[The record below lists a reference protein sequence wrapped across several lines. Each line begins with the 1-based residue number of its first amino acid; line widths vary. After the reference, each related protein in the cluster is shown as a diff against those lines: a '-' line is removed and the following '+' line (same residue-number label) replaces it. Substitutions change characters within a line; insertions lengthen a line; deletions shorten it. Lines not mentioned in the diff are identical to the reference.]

1 MLDRPIINHDVRC
14 ADGVTLF
21 LPPSPPKGKVNL
33 EQPDV
38 FAASAQK
45 YPIGTLAWYPGV
57 GKKFRYSK
65 AAEDITEATSARLVA
80 NGNFAPSVVCAGYGI
95 EANEHGYN
103 GLAYAEAA
111 IGQSYIDID
120 LTGRTVDWFEGGH
133 LQLLPGANP
142 ISQYYII
149 ASDVST
155 ATYTRVYL
163 DKPLK
168 QTVTVLMYVGIS
180 ASPYTR
186 IINGDGALA
195 DMRYAS
201 FVGLPLVNADSGEYF
216 WLQTAGPCWIQPG
229 SWADD
234 RLPGRAP
241 NYRDVYAAIDGAITC
256 SWVFGTY
263 TDGYQRV
270 GYLLDATYHEYGS
283 VFIMLQLEG

>member
-1 MLDRPIINHDVRC
+1 MGRTKNNFDVRC
-14 ADGVTLF
+14 VGGVTLF
-21 LPPSPPKGKVNL
+21 LPPSPLDDLVNL

-45 YPIGTLAWYPGV
+45 YPIGTLAWYPGI
-57 GKKFRYSK
+57 GKKFRYCK

-80 NGNFAPSVVCAGYGI
+80 NGNFAAGAVCGAVGI
-95 EANEHGYN
+95 AANAHGYN

-120 LTGRTVDWFEGGH
+120 LADRAVNWFEGCH

-149 ASDVST
+149 ASDKSET
-155 ATYTRVYL
+155 AYTRVYL

-186 IINGDGALA
+186 IINGDAALA
-195 DMRYAS
+195 LARYVS

-234 RLPGRAP
+234 RLPGRGE
-241 NYRDVYAAIDGAITC
+241 NYRDVYAYVDGAIVSTWAADPT
-256 SWVFGTY
+256 S
-263 TDGYQRV
+263 GYQRV
-270 GYLLDATYHEYGS
+270 GYLLDATCDNYGS